1 MLLDAAVSPLGGDS
15 YSNSGSTYI
24 SNGGMAS
31 EGLGKNWFNMRRP
44 YLDRDGNLAVT
55 LNRGRWTKQDSNGG
69 ERKPVLDHVLYRDL
83 LNNGEM
89 PPIQVSNATALRK
102 EEWIE
107 LDRVLVRAARYR
119 LRAYKDVEQSA
130 TFGGFNGMSKS
141 VLERETMTD
150 PGEAL
155 VDMDG
160 LSEGRRDA
168 PKFQQEGLPLPIT
181 HSDFWFSARVLAM
194 SRNSSTPLDSVMGEA
209 AARRCGESIEK
220 TTIGNNTGITYDALT
235 ISTGYG
241 RTSQVY
247 GFLNFPTRITYTGLA
262 NPAGVG
268 WTASQTLAN
277 VLTLRQLLYN
287 NKFYGPF
294 MIYHSN
300 DWDTYMDNDYILTGG
315 NVATQTLR
323 DRLREIEGIQDV
335 RRLDFMF
342 SSGTDASHGGPG
354 LEGVAAAG
362 NPFTLIIVQMT
373 PEVCRAVNGLDTT
386 TIQWEVKGGMELHFK
401 VMMIQVPQ
409 LFADFYGNTGILVA
423 TR

>member
-1 MLLDAAVSPLGGDS
+1 MLLDAAVRPVGQD
-15 YSNSGSTYI
+15 YSSGSGTTYI
-24 SNGGMAS
+24 SNGGLDR
-31 EGLGKNWFNMRRP
+31 EILGKNWFYMRRP
-44 YLDRDGNLAVT
+44 FIDRNGQIAYT

-69 ERKPVLDHVLYRDL
+69 EMKPVLDHVLARDL
-83 LNNGEM
+83 INNGEM
-89 PPIQVSNATALRK
+89 PPISVSNATALRK

-107 LDRVLVRAARYR
+107 MDRVLVRAARYR
-119 LRAYKDVEQSA
+119 LRAYKDIENSA
-130 TFGGFNGMSKS
+130 TFGGFNGMAKS

-235 ISTGYG
+235 ISTGYS

-247 GFLNFPTRITYTGLA
+247 GFLNFPNRITFTGLSD
-262 NPAGVG
+262 PSDPG
-268 WTASQTLAN
+268 WSPSDTLAD
-277 VLTLRQLLYN
+277 VLEMRQDLYN

-294 MIYHSN
+294 MLYHSN
-300 DWDTYMDNDYILTGG
+300 DWDNYLDNDYILTGG

-323 DRLREIEGIQDV
+323 DRLREIEGIMDV

-342 SSGTDASHGGPG
+342 SSATDQSHGGPG
-354 LEGVAAAG
+354 LEGVTAG
-362 NPFTLIIVQMT
+362 NPFTFVMVQMT
-373 PEVCRAVNGLDTT
+373 PEVVRAVNGLDTT
-386 TIQWEVKGGMELHFK
+386 TIQWEVKAGMELHFK

-409 LFADFYGNTGILVA
+409 LFSDFYGNTGILVA
-423 TR
+423 AA